1 MKNIPSLALWV
12 LVAIVTPVIIIGGL
26 LGALSSAGNGL
37 ERVPVALVN
46 NDELIRETDEEG
58 EETVIFASK
67 PLVTELV
74 TSEDFAVDWLVTNS
88 EQARALLA
96 SGDVYAI
103 VEIPEDF
110 SLAVT
115 TLDSEAPQQATFT
128 IITDSSRS
136 YLAGVLSDQIG
147 SALAAGV
154 SDEFG
159 SGIMEGLFAAIVD
172 ISDGFQDTADA
183 AEKLASGMEEV
194 SDGMSELASGYE
206 EFDDGLGE
214 FSAGTRSLSD
224 GLDALGA
231 GTSQLGELSKGISSY
246 TSGVSTLSGGLST
259 IKAGVG
265 FSGHPAEATLNTL
278 IDSLAAA
285 AAGGNTLSSQAST
298 ALTGVRDGVV
308 ALDKGADALAD
319 SSVDLEAGSGDIRE
333 GLSALA
339 EGTEELSDGSRQFAD
354 GLADGAAELG
364 DSAFSTAD
372 DDTATVLTSPVVF
385 TSQDR
390 SGDVSLQETFSS
402 VLAPVGLWLVALL
415 YFLVL
420 PSYSPR
426 VLGSSARTSTLLTR
440 ALRPVMAVV
449 LAWTVIVTV
458 LIHTLGSVPW
468 ASVVLTGPLVA
479 LSALAFAS
487 LHFAVWAWNP
497 RWLAPLSLGA
507 FVIQIVSLGNLVPLE
522 ILPTFYQA
530 ISGLT
535 PLGWSIEALIAAFAS
550 AEGSR
555 VWAPIAALA
564 VISII
569 SVVLSALS
577 LQSRRSGG
585 IRAEVMLPAG
595 YPTR

>member
-1 MKNIPSLALWV
+1 VKNISAVALWI

-46 NDELIRETDEEG
+46 NDELIRETDDNG
-58 EETVIFASK
+58 EETIIFASK

-103 VEIPEDF
+103 VEIPKDF

-115 TLDSEAPQQATFT
+115 TLDSEDPQQATFT

-136 YLAGVLSDQIG
+136 YLAGVLSDQVG
-147 SALAAGV
+147 AALAAGV

-159 SGIMEGLFAAIVD
+159 SGIMDGLFAAIVD
-172 ISDGFQDTADA
+172 ISDGFQETADA
-183 AEKLASGMEEV
+183 ADELASGVEGV

-206 EFDDGLGE
+206 DFDDGLGE
-214 FSAGTRSLSD
+214 FAAGTRGLSD
-224 GLDALGA
+224 GLDALSA
-231 GTSQLGELSKGISSY
+231 STSQLSQIS
-246 TSGVSTLSGGLST
+246 TGLSA
-259 IKAGVG
+259 IKD
-265 FSGHPAEATLNTL
+265 SGALTGNPAQPTLNTL
-278 IDSLAAA
+278 IDALAVAIP
-285 AAGGNTLSSQAST
+285 
-298 ALTGVRDGVV
+298 GVSNGIV

-319 SSVDLEAGSGDIRE
+319 SSVDLEAGSGDIRD

-339 EGTEELSDGSRQFAD
+339 EGTETLSDGSREFAD
-354 GLADGAAELG
+354 GLAEGATELG
-364 DSAFSTAD
+364 DNAFATAD
-372 DDTATVLTSPVVF
+372 DETSTVLTSPVTF

-402 VLAPVGLWLVALL
+402 VLAPVGMWLVALL

-420 PSYSPR
+420 PSYSSR
-426 VLGSSARTSTLLTR
+426 VLGSSAKTSTLLSR
-440 ALRPVMAVV
+440 AVRPILGVV
-449 LAWTVIVTV
+449 LAWTAIVT
-458 LIHTLGSVPW
+458 LMIHTLGSVSW
-468 ASVVLTGPLVA
+468 ASVVITAPLVA
-479 LSALAFAS
+479 LTALAFAT
-487 LHFAVWAWNP
+487 LHFAIWAWNP

-507 FVIQIVSLGNLVPLE
+507 FVIQIVSLGNLIPLE
-522 ILPTFYQA
+522 ILPSFYQA

-535 PLGWSIEALIAAFAS
+535 PLGWSIEALIAGFAG
-550 AEGSR
+550 AEGAR
-555 VWAPIAALA
+555 LWAPIAALA
-564 VISII
+564 VITAI
-569 SVVLSALS
+569 STVLSALS
-577 LQSRRSGG
+577 LQSRRTTG
-585 IRAEVMLPAG
+585 IRSEVMLPAS

>member
-1 MKNIPSLALWV
+1 VKNISSVALWI

-46 NDELIRETDEEG
+46 NDELIREADDNG
-58 EETVIFASK
+58 EETIIFASK

-74 TSEDFAVDWLVTNS
+74 TSEDFAVDWLITNS

-115 TLDSEAPQQATFT
+115 TLDSEDPQQATFT

-136 YLAGVLSDQIG
+136 YLAGVLSDQVG
-147 SALAAGV
+147 AALAAGV

-159 SGIMEGLFAAIVD
+159 SGIMDGLFAAIVD
-172 ISDGFQDTADA
+172 ISDGFQETADA
-183 AEKLASGMEEV
+183 AEELASGVEGV

-206 EFDDGLGE
+206 DFDDGLGE
-214 FSAGTRSLSD
+214 FAAGTRGLSD
-224 GLDALGA
+224 GLDALSA
-231 GTSQLGELSKGISSY
+231 STSQLSQIS
-246 TSGVSTLSGGLST
+246 TGLSA
-259 IKAGVG
+259 IKD
-265 FSGHPAEATLNTL
+265 SGALTGNPAQPTLNTL
-278 IDSLAAA
+278 ID
-285 AAGGNTLSSQAST
+285 
-298 ALTGVRDGVV
+298 ALGVAIPGVSNGIV

-319 SSVDLEAGSGDIRE
+319 SSVDLEAGSGDIRD

-339 EGTEELSDGSRQFAD
+339 EGTETLSDGSREFAD
-354 GLADGAAELG
+354 GLAEGATELG
-364 DSAFSTAD
+364 DNTFATAD
-372 DDTATVLTSPVVF
+372 DETSTVLTSPVAF

-402 VLAPVGLWLVALL
+402 VLAPVGMWLVALL

-420 PSYSPR
+420 PSYSSR
-426 VLGSSARTSTLLTR
+426 VLGSSAKTSTLLSR
-440 ALRPVMAVV
+440 AVRPILGVV
-449 LAWTVIVTV
+449 LAWTAIVT
-458 LIHTLGSVPW
+458 LMIHTLGSVSW
-468 ASVVLTGPLVA
+468 ASVVITAPLVA
-479 LSALAFAS
+479 LTALAFAT
-487 LHFAVWAWNP
+487 LHFAIWAWNP

-507 FVIQIVSLGNLVPLE
+507 FVIQIVSLGNLIPLE
-522 ILPTFYQA
+522 ILPSFYQA

-535 PLGWSIEALIAAFAS
+535 PLGWSIEALIAGFAG
-550 AEGSR
+550 AEGAR
-555 VWAPIAALA
+555 LWAPIAALA
-564 VISII
+564 VITAI
-569 SVVLSALS
+569 STVLSALS
-577 LQSRRSGG
+577 LQSRRTAG
-585 IRAEVMLPAG
+585 IRSEVMLPAS

>member
-1 MKNIPSLALWV
+1 MKNISSVALWI

-46 NDELIRETDEEG
+46 NDELIREADDNG
-58 EETVIFASK
+58 EETIIFASK

-74 TSEDFAVDWLVTNS
+74 TSEDFAVDWLITNS

-115 TLDSEAPQQATFT
+115 TLDSEDPQQATFT

-136 YLAGVLSDQIG
+136 YLAGVLSDQVG
-147 SALAAGV
+147 AALAAGV

-159 SGIMEGLFAAIVD
+159 SGIMDGLFAAIVD
-172 ISDGFQDTADA
+172 ISDGFQETADA
-183 AEKLASGMEEV
+183 AEELASGVEGV

-206 EFDDGLGE
+206 DFDDGLGE
-214 FSAGTRSLSD
+214 FAAGTRGLSD
-224 GLDALGA
+224 GLDALSA
-231 GTSQLGELSKGISSY
+231 STSQLSQIS
-246 TSGVSTLSGGLST
+246 TGLSA
-259 IKAGVG
+259 IKD
-265 FSGHPAEATLNTL
+265 SGALTGNPAQPTLNTL
-278 IDSLAAA
+278 IDALAVAIP
-285 AAGGNTLSSQAST
+285 
-298 ALTGVRDGVV
+298 GVSNGIV

-319 SSVDLEAGSGDIRE
+319 SSVDLEAGSGDIRD

-339 EGTEELSDGSRQFAD
+339 EGTETLSDGSREFAD
-354 GLADGAAELG
+354 GLAEGATELG
-364 DSAFSTAD
+364 DNTFATAD
-372 DDTATVLTSPVVF
+372 DETSNVLTSPVAF

-402 VLAPVGLWLVALL
+402 VLAPVGMWLVALL

-420 PSYSPR
+420 PSYSSR
-426 VLGSSARTSTLLTR
+426 VLGSSAKTSTLLSR
-440 ALRPVMAVV
+440 AVRPILGVV
-449 LAWTVIVTV
+449 LAWTAIVT
-458 LIHTLGSVPW
+458 LMIHTLGSVSW
-468 ASVVLTGPLVA
+468 ASVVITAPLVA
-479 LSALAFAS
+479 LTALAFAA
-487 LHFAVWAWNP
+487 LHFAIWAWNP

-507 FVIQIVSLGNLVPLE
+507 FVIQIVSLGNLIPLE
-522 ILPTFYQA
+522 ILPSFYQA

-535 PLGWSIEALIAAFAS
+535 PLGWSIEALIAGFAG

-555 VWAPIAALA
+555 LWAPIAALA
-564 VISII
+564 VITAI
-569 SVVLSALS
+569 STVLSALS
-577 LQSRRSGG
+577 LQSRRTAG
-585 IRAEVMLPAG
+585 IRSEVMLPAS

>member
-1 MKNIPSLALWV
+1 MKNIPSLALWT

-88 EQARALLA
+88 EQAQALLA

-214 FSAGTRSLSD
+214 FTAGTRGLSD
-224 GLDALGA
+224 GLDALSA
-231 GTSQLGELSKGISSY
+231 STSQLSQLS
-246 TSGVSTLSGGLST
+246 TGLSA
-259 IKAGVG
+259 IKD
-265 FSGHPAEATLNTL
+265 SGALTGNPAQPTLNTL
-278 IDSLAAA
+278 IDALAVAIPKVSN
-285 AAGGNTLSSQAST
+285 GI
-298 ALTGVRDGVV
+298 V

-319 SSVDLEAGSGDIRE
+319 SSVDLEAGSGDIRD

-364 DSAFSTAD
+364 NSTFSTAD

-390 SGDVSLQETFSS
+390 SGDVSLQETLSS

-449 LAWTVIVTV
+449 LAWTVIVTA

-507 FVIQIVSLGNLVPLE
+507 FVIQIVSLGNLLPLE

>member
-1 MKNIPSLALWV
+1 VKNISSVALWI

-46 NDELIRETDEEG
+46 NDELIREADDNG
-58 EETVIFASK
+58 EETIIFASK

-115 TLDSEAPQQATFT
+115 TLDSEDPQQATFT

-136 YLAGVLSDQIG
+136 YLAGVLSDQVG
-147 SALAAGV
+147 AALAAGV

-159 SGIMEGLFAAIVD
+159 SGIMDGLFAAIVD
-172 ISDGFQDTADA
+172 ISDGFQETADA
-183 AEKLASGMEEV
+183 ADELASGVEGV

-206 EFDDGLGE
+206 DFDDGLGE
-214 FSAGTRSLSD
+214 FAAGTRGLSD
-224 GLDALGA
+224 GLDALSA
-231 GTSQLGELSKGISSY
+231 STSQLSQIS
-246 TSGVSTLSGGLST
+246 TGLSA
-259 IKAGVG
+259 IKD
-265 FSGHPAEATLNTL
+265 SGALTGNPAQPTLNTL
-278 IDSLAAA
+278 IDALAVAIP
-285 AAGGNTLSSQAST
+285 
-298 ALTGVRDGVV
+298 GVSNGIV

-319 SSVDLEAGSGDIRE
+319 SSVDLEAGSGDIRD

-339 EGTEELSDGSRQFAD
+339 EGTETLSDGSREFAD
-354 GLADGAAELG
+354 GLAEGATELG
-364 DSAFSTAD
+364 DNAFATAD
-372 DDTATVLTSPVVF
+372 DETSTVLTSPVAF

-402 VLAPVGLWLVALL
+402 VLAPVGMWLVALL

-420 PSYSPR
+420 PSYSSR
-426 VLGSSARTSTLLTR
+426 VLGSSAKTSTLLSR
-440 ALRPVMAVV
+440 AVRPILGVV
-449 LAWTVIVTV
+449 LAWTAIVT
-458 LIHTLGSVPW
+458 LMIHTLGSVSW
-468 ASVVLTGPLVA
+468 ASVVITAPLVA
-479 LSALAFAS
+479 LTALAFAA
-487 LHFAVWAWNP
+487 LHFAIWAWNP

-507 FVIQIVSLGNLVPLE
+507 FVIQIVSLGNLIPLE
-522 ILPTFYQA
+522 ILPSFYQA

-535 PLGWSIEALIAAFAS
+535 PLGWSIEALIAGFAG
-550 AEGSR
+550 AEGAR
-555 VWAPIAALA
+555 LWAPIAALA
-564 VISII
+564 VITAI
-569 SVVLSALS
+569 STVLSALS
-577 LQSRRSGG
+577 LQSRRTAG
-585 IRAEVMLPAG
+585 IRSEVMLPAS

>member
-1 MKNIPSLALWV
+1 MKNVSSVALWI
-12 LVAIVTPVIIIGGL
+12 LVALVTPVIIIGGL

-46 NDELIRETDEEG
+46 NDELIRETDDSG
-58 EETVIFASK
+58 EESIIFASK

-88 EQARALLA
+88 EQARELLA

-115 TLDSEAPQQATFT
+115 TLDSDAPEQATFT
-128 IITDSSRS
+128 ILTDSSRS

-147 SALAAGV
+147 AALAAGV

-172 ISDGFQDTADA
+172 ISDGFQESADA
-183 AEKLASGMEEV
+183 AETLASGVE
-194 SDGMSELASGYE
+194 DLSEGTRDLASGYQ

-214 FSAGTRSLSD
+214 FTAGTRSLSD
-224 GLDALGA
+224 GLDALSA
-231 GTSQLGELSKGISSY
+231 GTSQLGQLSSGIASY
-246 TSGVSTLSGGLST
+246 TNGVSTISGGLSALKGGGAFT
-259 IKAGVG
+259 
-265 FSGHPAEATLNTL
+265 GHLLEGTLNTL
-278 IDSLAAA
+278 IDGLATA
-285 AAGGNTLSSQAST
+285 AAGGNTLSSQTST
-298 ALTGVRDGVV
+298 ALTGVRDGIV

-319 SSVDLEAGSGDIRE
+319 SSVDLEAGSGEIRD

-354 GLADGAAELG
+354 GLAEGAEELG
-364 DSAFSTAD
+364 GNAFATAD
-372 DDTATVLTSPVVF
+372 EDTASVLTSPVVF
-385 TSQDR
+385 SSQDR

-402 VLAPVGLWLVALL
+402 VLAPVGMWLVALL

-420 PSYSPR
+420 PAYSAR
-426 VLGSSARTSTLLTR
+426 VLGSSAKTSTLLTR
-440 ALRPVMAVV
+440 ALLPVLWVA
-449 LAWTVIVTV
+449 LAWTAIVT
-458 LIHTLGSVPW
+458 LMIHTLGSVAW
-468 ASVVLTGPLVA
+468 GHIVITAPLVA
-479 LSALAFAS
+479 LTALAFAA

-507 FVIQIVSLGNLVPLE
+507 FVIQIVSLGNLIPLE
-522 ILPTFYQA
+522 VLPSVYQA

-535 PLGWSIEALIAAFAS
+535 PLGWSIEALIAAFAG
-550 AEGSR
+550 ADGSR
-555 VWAPIAALA
+555 LWGPVAALV
-564 VISII
+564 VIIGI
-569 SVVLSALS
+569 SLVLAALS
-577 LQSRRSGG
+577 LDSRRSAG
-585 IRAEVMLPAG
+585 IRSEVMLPAL

>member
-1 MKNIPSLALWV
+1 M
-12 LVAIVTPVIIIGGL
+12 
-26 LGALSSAGNGL
+26 
-37 ERVPVALVN
+37 
-46 NDELIRETDEEG
+46 
-58 EETVIFASK
+58 
-67 PLVTELV
+67 
-74 TSEDFAVDWLVTNS
+74 
-88 EQARALLA
+88 
-96 SGDVYAI
+96 
-103 VEIPEDF
+103 
-110 SLAVT
+110 
-115 TLDSEAPQQATFT
+115 
-128 IITDSSRS
+128 
-136 YLAGVLSDQIG
+136 
-147 SALAAGV
+147 
-154 SDEFG
+154 
-159 SGIMEGLFAAIVD
+159 
-172 ISDGFQDTADA
+172 
-183 AEKLASGMEEV
+183 
-194 SDGMSELASGYE
+194 
-206 EFDDGLGE
+206 
-214 FSAGTRSLSD
+214 
-224 GLDALGA
+224 
-231 GTSQLGELSKGISSY
+231 
-246 TSGVSTLSGGLST
+246 
-259 IKAGVG
+259 
-265 FSGHPAEATLNTL
+265 
-278 IDSLAAA
+278 
-285 AAGGNTLSSQAST
+285 
-298 ALTGVRDGVV
+298 
-308 ALDKGADALAD
+308 
-319 SSVDLEAGSGDIRE
+319 
-333 GLSALA
+333 
-339 EGTEELSDGSRQFAD
+339 
-354 GLADGAAELG
+354 
-364 DSAFSTAD
+364 
-372 DDTATVLTSPVVF
+372 LTSPVVF

-449 LAWTVIVTV
+449 LAWTVIATV

-507 FVIQIVSLGNLVPLE
+507 FVIQIVSLGNLLPLE

-564 VISII
+564 IISII

>member
-1 MKNIPSLALWV
+1 VKNIPSLALWV

-115 TLDSEAPQQATFT
+115 TLDSGAPQQATFT

-159 SGIMEGLFAAIVD
+159 SSIMEGLFAAIVD
-172 ISDGFQDTADA
+172 VSNGFQETADA
-183 AEKLASGMEEV
+183 AGELASGVEGV

-206 EFDDGLGE
+206 DFDDGLGE
-214 FSAGTRSLSD
+214 FTAGTRGLSD
-224 GLDALGA
+224 GLDALSA
-231 GTSQLGELSKGISSY
+231 STSQLSQLS
-246 TSGVSTLSGGLST
+246 TGLSA
-259 IKAGVG
+259 IKD
-265 FSGHPAEATLNTL
+265 SGALTGNPAQPTLNTL
-278 IDSLAAA
+278 IDALAVAIPKVSN
-285 AAGGNTLSSQAST
+285 GI
-298 ALTGVRDGVV
+298 V
-308 ALDKGADALAD
+308 ALDKGADAIAD
-319 SSVDLEAGSGDIRE
+319 SSVDVEAGSGDIRE

-364 DSAFSTAD
+364 DNALATAD
-372 DDTATVLTSPVVF
+372 DETSGVLTSPVVF
-385 TSQDR
+385 TRQDR
-390 SGDVSLQETFSS
+390 SADVSLQETFSS
-402 VLAPVGLWLVALL
+402 VLAPVGLWLVVLL

-420 PSYSPR
+420 PSYSSR
-426 VLGSSARTSTLLTR
+426 VLSSSARTSTLLTR

-468 ASVVLTGPLVA
+468 ASGVLTGPLVA

>member
-115 TLDSEAPQQATFT
+115 TLDREAPQQATFT
-128 IITDSSRS
+128 IITDPSRS

-224 GLDALGA
+224 GLDALSA
-231 GTSQLGELSKGISSY
+231 STSQLSQLS
-246 TSGVSTLSGGLST
+246 TGLSA
-259 IKAGVG
+259 IKD
-265 FSGHPAEATLNTL
+265 SGALTGNPAQPTLNTL
-278 IDSLAAA
+278 IDALAVAIPK
-285 AAGGNTLSSQAST
+285 
-298 ALTGVRDGVV
+298 VRSGIV
-308 ALDKGADALAD
+308 ALDKGADAIAD

-372 DDTATVLTSPVVF
+372 DDTATVLTSPVAF

-468 ASVVLTGPLVA
+468 ASVVLTGPLMA

-564 VISII
+564 VISMI

>member
-1 MKNIPSLALWV
+1 VKNISSVALWI

-46 NDELIRETDEEG
+46 NDELIRETDDNG
-58 EETVIFASK
+58 EETIIFASK

-115 TLDSEAPQQATFT
+115 TLDSEDPQQATFT

-136 YLAGVLSDQIG
+136 YLAGVLSDQVG
-147 SALAAGV
+147 AALAAGV

-159 SGIMEGLFAAIVD
+159 SGIMDGLFAAIVD
-172 ISDGFQDTADA
+172 ISDGFQETADA
-183 AEKLASGMEEV
+183 AEELASGVEGV

-206 EFDDGLGE
+206 DFDDGLGE
-214 FSAGTRSLSD
+214 FAAGTRGLSD
-224 GLDALGA
+224 GLDALSA
-231 GTSQLGELSKGISSY
+231 STSQLSQIS
-246 TSGVSTLSGGLST
+246 TGLSA
-259 IKAGVG
+259 IKD
-265 FSGHPAEATLNTL
+265 SGALTGNLAQPTLNTL
-278 IDSLAAA
+278 IDALAVAIP
-285 AAGGNTLSSQAST
+285 
-298 ALTGVRDGVV
+298 GVSNGIV

-319 SSVDLEAGSGDIRE
+319 SSVDLEAGSGDIRD

-339 EGTEELSDGSRQFAD
+339 EGTETLSDGSREFAD
-354 GLADGAAELG
+354 GLAEGATELG
-364 DSAFSTAD
+364 DNTFATAD
-372 DDTATVLTSPVVF
+372 DETSTVLTSPVAF

-402 VLAPVGLWLVALL
+402 VLAPVGMWLVALL

-420 PSYSPR
+420 PSYSSR
-426 VLGSSARTSTLLTR
+426 VLGSSAKTSTLLSR
-440 ALRPVMAVV
+440 AVRPILGVV
-449 LAWTVIVTV
+449 LAWTAIVT
-458 LIHTLGSVPW
+458 LMIHTLGSVSW
-468 ASVVLTGPLVA
+468 ASVVITAPLVA
-479 LSALAFAS
+479 LTALAFAS
-487 LHFAVWAWNP
+487 LHFAIWAWNP

-507 FVIQIVSLGNLVPLE
+507 FVIQIVSLGNLIPLE
-522 ILPTFYQA
+522 ILPSFYQA

-535 PLGWSIEALIAAFAS
+535 PLGWSIEALIAGFAG

-555 VWAPIAALA
+555 LWAPIAALA
-564 VISII
+564 VITAI
-569 SVVLSALS
+569 STVLSALS
-577 LQSRRSGG
+577 LQSRRTAG
-585 IRAEVMLPAG
+585 IRSEVMLPAS

>member
-1 MKNIPSLALWV
+1 MKNVPSIALWV

-26 LGALSSAGNGL
+26 LGALSSAGDGL

-46 NDELIRETDEEG
+46 NDELIRETNEEG

-103 VEIPEDF
+103 VEIPEGF
-110 SLAVT
+110 SLAVS
-115 TLDSEAPQQATFT
+115 TLDSSAPQQATFT
-128 IITDSSRS
+128 IVTDSSRS
-136 YLAGVLSDQIG
+136 YLAGVLSDQVG
-147 SALAAGV
+147 AALAAGV

-159 SGIMEGLFAAIVD
+159 SSIMEGLFAAIVD
-172 ISDGFQDTADA
+172 VSNGFQETADA
-183 AEKLASGMEEV
+183 AGELASGVEGV

-206 EFDDGLGE
+206 DFDDGLGE
-214 FSAGTRSLSD
+214 FTAGTRGLSD
-224 GLDALGA
+224 GLDALSA
-231 GTSQLGELSKGISSY
+231 STSQLSQLS
-246 TSGVSTLSGGLST
+246 TGLSA
-259 IKAGVG
+259 IKD
-265 FSGHPAEATLNTL
+265 SGALTGNPAQPTLNTL
-278 IDSLAAA
+278 IDALAVAIPKVSN
-285 AAGGNTLSSQAST
+285 GI
-298 ALTGVRDGVV
+298 V
-308 ALDKGADALAD
+308 ALDKGADAIAD
-319 SSVDLEAGSGDIRE
+319 SSVDVEAGSGDIRE

-339 EGTEELSDGSRQFAD
+339 EGTETLSDGSREFAD

-364 DSAFSTAD
+364 DNALATAD
-372 DDTATVLTSPVVF
+372 DETSGVLTSPVVF
-385 TSQDR
+385 TRQDR
-390 SGDVSLQETFSS
+390 SADISLQETFSS
-402 VLAPVGLWLVALL
+402 VLAPVGLWLVVLL

-420 PSYSPR
+420 PSYSSR
-426 VLGSSARTSTLLTR
+426 VLSSSARTSTLLTR

-468 ASVVLTGPLVA
+468 ASGVLTGPLVA

-569 SVVLSALS
+569 CVVLAALS

>member
-1 MKNIPSLALWV
+1 MKNVPSIALWV

-26 LGALSSAGNGL
+26 LGALSSAGDGL

-46 NDELIRETDEEG
+46 NDELIRETNEEG

-103 VEIPEDF
+103 VEIPEGF
-110 SLAVT
+110 SLAVS
-115 TLDSEAPQQATFT
+115 TLDSSAPQQATFT
-128 IITDSSRS
+128 IVTDSSRS
-136 YLAGVLSDQIG
+136 YLAGVLSDQVG
-147 SALAAGV
+147 AALAAGV

-159 SGIMEGLFAAIVD
+159 SSIMEGLFAAIVD
-172 ISDGFQDTADA
+172 VSNGFQETADA
-183 AEKLASGMEEV
+183 AGELASGVEGV

-206 EFDDGLGE
+206 DFDDGLGE
-214 FSAGTRSLSD
+214 FTAGTRGLSD
-224 GLDALGA
+224 GLDALSA
-231 GTSQLGELSKGISSY
+231 STSQLSQLS
-246 TSGVSTLSGGLST
+246 TGLSA
-259 IKAGVG
+259 IKD
-265 FSGHPAEATLNTL
+265 SGALTGNPAQPTLNTL
-278 IDSLAAA
+278 IDALAVAIPKVSN
-285 AAGGNTLSSQAST
+285 GI
-298 ALTGVRDGVV
+298 V
-308 ALDKGADALAD
+308 ALDKGADAIAD
-319 SSVDLEAGSGDIRE
+319 SSVDVEAGSGDIRE

-339 EGTEELSDGSRQFAD
+339 EGTETLSDGSREFAD

-364 DSAFSTAD
+364 DNALATAD
-372 DDTATVLTSPVVF
+372 DETSGVLTSPVVF
-385 TSQDR
+385 TRQDR
-390 SGDVSLQETFSS
+390 SADISLQETFSS
-402 VLAPVGLWLVALL
+402 VLAPVGLWLVVLL

-420 PSYSPR
+420 PSYSSR
-426 VLGSSARTSTLLTR
+426 VLSSSARTSTLLTR

-468 ASVVLTGPLVA
+468 ASGVLTGPLVA

-564 VISII
+564 VISMI

>member
-1 MKNIPSLALWV
+1 VKNVPSIALWV

-26 LGALSSAGNGL
+26 LGALSSAGDGL

-46 NDELIRETDEEG
+46 NDELIRETNEEG

-103 VEIPEDF
+103 VEIPEGF
-110 SLAVT
+110 SLAVS
-115 TLDSEAPQQATFT
+115 TLDSSAPQQATFT
-128 IITDSSRS
+128 IVTDSSRS
-136 YLAGVLSDQIG
+136 YLAGVLSDQVG
-147 SALAAGV
+147 AALAAGV

-159 SGIMEGLFAAIVD
+159 SSIMEGLFAAIVD
-172 ISDGFQDTADA
+172 VSNGFQETADA
-183 AEKLASGMEEV
+183 AGELASGVEGV

-206 EFDDGLGE
+206 DFDDGLGE
-214 FSAGTRSLSD
+214 FTAGTRGLSD
-224 GLDALGA
+224 GLDALSA
-231 GTSQLGELSKGISSY
+231 STSQLRQLS
-246 TSGVSTLSGGLST
+246 TGLSA
-259 IKAGVG
+259 IKD
-265 FSGHPAEATLNTL
+265 SGALTGNPAQPTLNTL
-278 IDSLAAA
+278 IDALAVAIPKVSN
-285 AAGGNTLSSQAST
+285 GI
-298 ALTGVRDGVV
+298 V
-308 ALDKGADALAD
+308 ALDKGADAIAD
-319 SSVDLEAGSGDIRE
+319 SSVDVEAGSGDIRE

-339 EGTEELSDGSRQFAD
+339 EGTETLSDGSREFAD

-364 DSAFSTAD
+364 DNALATAD
-372 DDTATVLTSPVVF
+372 DETSGVLTSPVVF
-385 TSQDR
+385 TRQDR
-390 SGDVSLQETFSS
+390 SADISLQETFSS
-402 VLAPVGLWLVALL
+402 VLAPVGLWLVVLL

-420 PSYSPR
+420 PSYSSR
-426 VLGSSARTSTLLTR
+426 VLSSSARTSTLLTR

-468 ASVVLTGPLVA
+468 ASGVLTGPLVA

-569 SVVLSALS
+569 CVVLAALS

>member
-1 MKNIPSLALWV
+1 VKNISSVALWI

-46 NDELIRETDEEG
+46 NDELIRETDDNG
-58 EETVIFASK
+58 EETIIFASK

-115 TLDSEAPQQATFT
+115 TLDSEDPQQATFT

-136 YLAGVLSDQIG
+136 YLAGVLSDQVG
-147 SALAAGV
+147 AALAAGV

-159 SGIMEGLFAAIVD
+159 SGIMDGLFAAIVD
-172 ISDGFQDTADA
+172 ISDGFQETADA
-183 AEKLASGMEEV
+183 AEELASGVEGV

-206 EFDDGLGE
+206 DFDDGLGE
-214 FSAGTRSLSD
+214 FAAGTRGLSD
-224 GLDALGA
+224 GLDALSA
-231 GTSQLGELSKGISSY
+231 STSQLSQIS
-246 TSGVSTLSGGLST
+246 TGLSA
-259 IKAGVG
+259 IKD
-265 FSGHPAEATLNTL
+265 SGALTGNLAQPTLNTL
-278 IDSLAAA
+278 IDALAVAIP
-285 AAGGNTLSSQAST
+285 
-298 ALTGVRDGVV
+298 GVSNGIV

-319 SSVDLEAGSGDIRE
+319 SSVDLESGSGDIRD

-339 EGTEELSDGSRQFAD
+339 EGTETLSDGSREFAD
-354 GLADGAAELG
+354 GLAEGATELG
-364 DSAFSTAD
+364 DNTFATAD
-372 DDTATVLTSPVVF
+372 DETSTVLTSPVAF

-402 VLAPVGLWLVALL
+402 VLAPVGMWLVALL

-420 PSYSPR
+420 PSYSSR
-426 VLGSSARTSTLLTR
+426 VLGSSAKTSTLLSR
-440 ALRPVMAVV
+440 AVRPILGVV
-449 LAWTVIVTV
+449 LAWTAIVT
-458 LIHTLGSVPW
+458 LMIHTLGSVSW
-468 ASVVLTGPLVA
+468 ASVVITAPLVA
-479 LSALAFAS
+479 LTALAFAA
-487 LHFAVWAWNP
+487 LHFAIWAWNP

-507 FVIQIVSLGNLVPLE
+507 FVIQIVSLGNLIPLE
-522 ILPTFYQA
+522 ILPSFYQA

-535 PLGWSIEALIAAFAS
+535 PLGWSIEALIAGFAGT
-550 AEGSR
+550 EGSR
-555 VWAPIAALA
+555 LWAPIAALA
-564 VISII
+564 VITAI
-569 SVVLSALS
+569 STVLSALS
-577 LQSRRSGG
+577 LQSRRTAG
-585 IRAEVMLPAG
+585 IRSEVMLPAS

>member
-1 MKNIPSLALWV
+1 VKNVPSIALWV

-26 LGALSSAGNGL
+26 LGALSSAGDGL

-46 NDELIRETDEEG
+46 NDELIRETNEEG

-103 VEIPEDF
+103 VEIPEGF
-110 SLAVT
+110 SLAVS
-115 TLDSEAPQQATFT
+115 TLDSSAPQQATFT
-128 IITDSSRS
+128 IVTDSSRS
-136 YLAGVLSDQIG
+136 YLAGVLSDQVG
-147 SALAAGV
+147 AALAAGV

-159 SGIMEGLFAAIVD
+159 SSIMEGLFAAIVD
-172 ISDGFQDTADA
+172 VSNGFQETADA
-183 AEKLASGMEEV
+183 AGELASGVEGV

-206 EFDDGLGE
+206 DFDDGLGE
-214 FSAGTRSLSD
+214 FTAGTRGLSD
-224 GLDALGA
+224 GLDALSA
-231 GTSQLGELSKGISSY
+231 STSQLSQLS
-246 TSGVSTLSGGLST
+246 TGLSA
-259 IKAGVG
+259 IKD
-265 FSGHPAEATLNTL
+265 SGALTGNPAQPTLNTL
-278 IDSLAAA
+278 IDALAVAIPKVSN
-285 AAGGNTLSSQAST
+285 GI
-298 ALTGVRDGVV
+298 V
-308 ALDKGADALAD
+308 ALDKGADAIAD
-319 SSVDLEAGSGDIRE
+319 SSVDVEAGSGDIRE

-339 EGTEELSDGSRQFAD
+339 EGTETLSDGSREFAD

-364 DSAFSTAD
+364 DNALATAD
-372 DDTATVLTSPVVF
+372 DETSGVLTSPVVF
-385 TSQDR
+385 TRQDR
-390 SGDVSLQETFSS
+390 SADISLQETFSS
-402 VLAPVGLWLVALL
+402 VLAPVGLWLVVLL

-420 PSYSPR
+420 PSYSSR
-426 VLGSSARTSTLLTR
+426 VLSSSARTSTLLTR

-468 ASVVLTGPLVA
+468 ASGVLTGPLVA

-569 SVVLSALS
+569 CVVLAALS

>member
-1 MKNIPSLALWV
+1 VNNISSVALWI

-46 NDELIRETDEEG
+46 NDRLITETDNTG
-58 EETVIFASK
+58 EETIIFASK

-96 SGDVYAI
+96 SGDVYAV

-110 SLAVT
+110 SLAVS
-115 TLDSEAPQQATFT
+115 TLDSEDPQQATFT

-136 YLAGVLSDQIG
+136 YLAGVLSDQVG
-147 SALAAGV
+147 AALAAGV

-159 SGIMEGLFAAIVD
+159 SGIMGGLFTAIVD
-172 ISDGFQDTADA
+172 ISDGFQETADA
-183 AEKLASGMEEV
+183 AEELASGVEGV

-206 EFDDGLGE
+206 DFDDGLGE
-214 FSAGTRSLSD
+214 FAAGTRGLSD
-224 GLDALGA
+224 GLDALSS
-231 GTSQLGELSKGISSY
+231 GTSQLGELSTGISSY
-246 TSGVSTLSGGLST
+246 TSGVSALSALLTEIREDGDLSTSPAAEGFIDELARAASGGSALS
-259 IKAGVG
+259 A
-265 FSGHPAEATLNTL
+265 
-278 IDSLAAA
+278 
-285 AAGGNTLSSQAST
+285 QAST
-298 ALTGVRDGVV
+298 ALGGVRDGIV
-308 ALDKGADALAD
+308 ALDRGADALAE
-319 SSVDLEAGSGDIRE
+319 SSVDLESGSKDIRD
-333 GLSALA
+333 GLNALA
-339 EGTEELSDGSRQFAD
+339 DGTEELSDGSQEFAD

-364 DSAFSTAD
+364 DNTFATAD
-372 DDTATVLTSPVVF
+372 DETASVLTSPVTF
-385 TSQDR
+385 TNQDR

-420 PSYSPR
+420 PSYSSR
-426 VLGSSARTSTLLTR
+426 VLGSSAKTSTLLSR
-440 ALRPVMAVV
+440 ALRPILGVV
-449 LAWTVIVTV
+449 LAWTAIVT
-458 LIHTLGSVPW
+458 LIIHALGSVAW
-468 ASVVLTGPLVA
+468 GSVWITAPLVA
-479 LSALAFAS
+479 LTALTFAT

-507 FVIQIVSLGNLVPLE
+507 FVIQIVSLGNVIPLE
-522 ILPTFYQA
+522 ILPSFYQA

-535 PLGWSIEALIAAFAS
+535 PLGWSIEALIAGFAG

-555 VWAPIAALA
+555 LWAPIAALA
-564 VISII
+564 VIAAI
-569 SVVLSALS
+569 STVLSALS
-577 LQSRRSGG
+577 LESRRSAG
-585 IRAEVMLPAG
+585 IRSEVMLPAS

>member
-1 MKNIPSLALWV
+1 MKNISSVALWI

-46 NDELIRETDEEG
+46 NDELIREADDNG
-58 EETVIFASK
+58 EETIIFASK

-74 TSEDFAVDWLVTNS
+74 TSEDFAVDWLITNS

-115 TLDSEAPQQATFT
+115 TLDSEDPQQATFT

-136 YLAGVLSDQIG
+136 YLAGVLSDQVG
-147 SALAAGV
+147 AALAAGV

-159 SGIMEGLFAAIVD
+159 SGIMDGLFAAIVD
-172 ISDGFQDTADA
+172 ISDGFQETADA
-183 AEKLASGMEEV
+183 AEELASGVEGV

-206 EFDDGLGE
+206 DFDDGLGE
-214 FSAGTRSLSD
+214 FAAGTRGLSD
-224 GLDALGA
+224 GLDALSA
-231 GTSQLGELSKGISSY
+231 STSQLSQISTGLSAIKD
-246 TSGVSTLSGGLST
+246 SGALSGN
-259 IKAGVG
+259 
-265 FSGHPAEATLNTL
+265 PAQPTLNTL
-278 IDSLAAA
+278 IDALAVAIP
-285 AAGGNTLSSQAST
+285 
-298 ALTGVRDGVV
+298 GVSNGIV

-319 SSVDLEAGSGDIRE
+319 SSVDLESGSGDIRD

-339 EGTEELSDGSRQFAD
+339 EGTETLSDGSREFAD
-354 GLADGAAELG
+354 GLAEGATELG
-364 DSAFSTAD
+364 DNTFATAD
-372 DDTATVLTSPVVF
+372 DETSNVLTSPVAF

-402 VLAPVGLWLVALL
+402 VLAPVGMWLVALL

-420 PSYSPR
+420 PSYSSR
-426 VLGSSARTSTLLTR
+426 VLGSSAKTSTLLSR
-440 ALRPVMAVV
+440 AVRPILGVV
-449 LAWTVIVTV
+449 LAWTAIVT
-458 LIHTLGSVPW
+458 LMIHTLGSVSW
-468 ASVVLTGPLVA
+468 ASVVITAPLVA
-479 LSALAFAS
+479 LTALAFAA
-487 LHFAVWAWNP
+487 LHFAIWAWNP

-507 FVIQIVSLGNLVPLE
+507 FVIQIVSLGNLIPLE
-522 ILPTFYQA
+522 ILPSFYQA

-535 PLGWSIEALIAAFAS
+535 PLGWSIEALIAGFAG
-550 AEGSR
+550 AEGAR
-555 VWAPIAALA
+555 LWAPIAALA
-564 VISII
+564 VITAI
-569 SVVLSALS
+569 STVLSALS
-577 LQSRRSGG
+577 LQSRRTAG
-585 IRAEVMLPAG
+585 IRSEVMLPAS

>member
-1 MKNIPSLALWV
+1 MKNVPSIALWV

-26 LGALSSAGNGL
+26 LGALSSAGDGL

-46 NDELIRETDEEG
+46 NDELIRETNEEG

-103 VEIPEDF
+103 VEIPEGF
-110 SLAVT
+110 SLAVS
-115 TLDSEAPQQATFT
+115 TLDSSAPQQATFT

-136 YLAGVLSDQIG
+136 YLAGVLSDQVG
-147 SALAAGV
+147 AALAAGV

-172 ISDGFQDTADA
+172 VSNGFQETADA
-183 AEKLASGMEEV
+183 AEELASGVEGV

-206 EFDDGLGE
+206 DFDDGLGE
-214 FSAGTRSLSD
+214 FTAGTRGLSD
-224 GLDALGA
+224 GLDALSA
-231 GTSQLGELSKGISSY
+231 STSQLSQLS
-246 TSGVSTLSGGLST
+246 TGLSA
-259 IKAGVG
+259 IKD
-265 FSGHPAEATLNTL
+265 SGALTGNPAQPTLNTL
-278 IDSLAAA
+278 IDALAVAIPNVSN
-285 AAGGNTLSSQAST
+285 GI
-298 ALTGVRDGVV
+298 V
-308 ALDKGADALAD
+308 ALDKGADAIAD

-339 EGTEELSDGSRQFAD
+339 EGTETLSDGSREFAD

-364 DSAFSTAD
+364 DNALVTAD
-372 DDTATVLTSPVVF
+372 DETSGVLTSPVVF
-385 TSQDR
+385 TRQDR
-390 SGDVSLQETFSS
+390 SADVSLQETFSS
-402 VLAPVGLWLVALL
+402 VLAPVGLWLVVLL

-468 ASVVLTGPLVA
+468 ASGVLTGPLVA

-497 RWLAPLSLGA
+497 RWLAPLSLGT

-550 AEGSR
+550 AEGPR

>member
-1 MKNIPSLALWV
+1 VKNISSVALWI

-46 NDELIRETDEEG
+46 NDELIREADDNG
-58 EETVIFASK
+58 EETIIFASK

-115 TLDSEAPQQATFT
+115 TLDSEDPQQATFT

-136 YLAGVLSDQIG
+136 YLAGVLSDQVG
-147 SALAAGV
+147 AALAAGV

-159 SGIMEGLFAAIVD
+159 SGIMDGLFAAIVD
-172 ISDGFQDTADA
+172 ISDGFQETADA
-183 AEKLASGMEEV
+183 ADELASGVEGV

-206 EFDDGLGE
+206 DFDDGLGE
-214 FSAGTRSLSD
+214 FAAGTRGLSD
-224 GLDALGA
+224 GLDALSA
-231 GTSQLGELSKGISSY
+231 STSQLSQIS
-246 TSGVSTLSGGLST
+246 TGLSA
-259 IKAGVG
+259 IKD
-265 FSGHPAEATLNTL
+265 SGALTGNPAQPTLNTL
-278 IDSLAAA
+278 IDALAVAIP
-285 AAGGNTLSSQAST
+285 
-298 ALTGVRDGVV
+298 GVSNGIV

-319 SSVDLEAGSGDIRE
+319 SSVDLEAGSGDIRD

-339 EGTEELSDGSRQFAD
+339 EGTETLSDGSREFAD
-354 GLADGAAELG
+354 GLAEGATELG
-364 DSAFSTAD
+364 DNAFATAD
-372 DDTATVLTSPVVF
+372 DETSTVLTSPVAF

-402 VLAPVGLWLVALL
+402 VLAPVGMWLVALL

-420 PSYSPR
+420 PSYSSR
-426 VLGSSARTSTLLTR
+426 VLGSSAKTSTLLSR
-440 ALRPVMAVV
+440 AVRPILGVV
-449 LAWTVIVTV
+449 LAWTAIVT
-458 LIHTLGSVPW
+458 LMIHTLGSVSW
-468 ASVVLTGPLVA
+468 ASVVITAPLVA
-479 LSALAFAS
+479 LTALAFAA
-487 LHFAVWAWNP
+487 LLFAIWAWNP

-507 FVIQIVSLGNLVPLE
+507 FVIQIVSLGNLIPLE
-522 ILPTFYQA
+522 ILPSFYQA

-535 PLGWSIEALIAAFAS
+535 PLGWSIEALIAGFAG
-550 AEGSR
+550 AEGAR
-555 VWAPIAALA
+555 LWAPIAALA
-564 VISII
+564 VITAI
-569 SVVLSALS
+569 STVLSALS
-577 LQSRRSGG
+577 LQSRRTAG
-585 IRAEVMLPAG
+585 IRSEVMLPAS

>member
-1 MKNIPSLALWV
+1 VKNISAVALWI

-46 NDELIRETDEEG
+46 NDELIRETDDNG
-58 EETVIFASK
+58 EETIIFASK

-103 VEIPEDF
+103 VEIPKDF

-115 TLDSEAPQQATFT
+115 TLDSEDPQQATFT

-136 YLAGVLSDQIG
+136 YLAGVLSDQVG
-147 SALAAGV
+147 AALAAGV

-159 SGIMEGLFAAIVD
+159 SGIMDGLFAAIVD
-172 ISDGFQDTADA
+172 ISDGFQETADA
-183 AEKLASGMEEV
+183 ADELASGVEGV

-206 EFDDGLGE
+206 DFDDGLGE
-214 FSAGTRSLSD
+214 FAAGTRGLSD
-224 GLDALGA
+224 GLDALSA
-231 GTSQLGELSKGISSY
+231 STSQLSQIS
-246 TSGVSTLSGGLST
+246 TGLSA
-259 IKAGVG
+259 IKD
-265 FSGHPAEATLNTL
+265 SGALTGNPAQPTLNTL
-278 IDSLAAA
+278 IDALAVAIP
-285 AAGGNTLSSQAST
+285 
-298 ALTGVRDGVV
+298 GVSNGIV

-319 SSVDLEAGSGDIRE
+319 SSVDLEAGSGDIRD

-339 EGTEELSDGSRQFAD
+339 EGTETLSDGSREFAD
-354 GLADGAAELG
+354 GLAEGATELG
-364 DSAFSTAD
+364 DNAFATAD
-372 DDTATVLTSPVVF
+372 DETSTVLTSPVTF

-402 VLAPVGLWLVALL
+402 VLAPVGMWLVALL

-420 PSYSPR
+420 PSYSSR
-426 VLGSSARTSTLLTR
+426 VLGSSAKTSTLLSR
-440 ALRPVMAVV
+440 AVRPILGVV
-449 LAWTVIVTV
+449 LAWTAIVT
-458 LIHTLGSVPW
+458 LMIHTLGSVSW
-468 ASVVLTGPLVA
+468 ASVVITAPLVA
-479 LSALAFAS
+479 LTALAFAT
-487 LHFAVWAWNP
+487 LHFAIWAWNP

-507 FVIQIVSLGNLVPLE
+507 FVIQIVSLGNLIPLE
-522 ILPTFYQA
+522 ILPSFYQA

-535 PLGWSIEALIAAFAS
+535 PLGWSIEALIAGFAG
-550 AEGSR
+550 AEGAR
-555 VWAPIAALA
+555 LWAPIAALA
-564 VISII
+564 VITAI
-569 SVVLSALS
+569 STVLSALS
-577 LQSRRSGG
+577 LQSRRTAG
-585 IRAEVMLPAG
+585 IRSEVMLPAS

>member
-1 MKNIPSLALWV
+1 VKNIPSLALWV

-46 NDELIRETDEEG
+46 NDELIRETDDEG

-115 TLDSEAPQQATFT
+115 TLDSGAPQQATFT

-224 GLDALGA
+224 GLDALSA
-231 GTSQLGELSKGISSY
+231 STSQLSQLS
-246 TSGVSTLSGGLST
+246 TGLSA
-259 IKAGVG
+259 IKD
-265 FSGHPAEATLNTL
+265 SGALTGNPAQPTLNTL
-278 IDSLAAA
+278 IDALAVAIPK
-285 AAGGNTLSSQAST
+285 
-298 ALTGVRDGVV
+298 VRSGIV
-308 ALDKGADALAD
+308 ALDKGADAIAD

-372 DDTATVLTSPVVF
+372 DDTATVLTSPVAF

-468 ASVVLTGPLVA
+468 ASVVLTGPLMA

-564 VISII
+564 VISMI

>member
-1 MKNIPSLALWV
+1 MKNLSSAALWI

-26 LGALSSAGNGL
+26 LGALSSAENGL

-46 NDELIRETDEEG
+46 NDELIRETDDDG
-58 EETVIFASK
+58 EETIIFASK

-88 EQARALLA
+88 EQARELLA

-115 TLDSEAPQQATFT
+115 TLDSEDPQQATFT

-147 SALAAGV
+147 AALAAGV

-172 ISDGFQDTADA
+172 ISDGFQETADA
-183 AEKLASGMEEV
+183 AEKLATGTEEV
-194 SDGMSELASGYE
+194 SDGVGELASGYE

-214 FSAGTRSLSD
+214 FAAGTRSLSD
-224 GLDALGA
+224 GLDALSA
-231 GTSQLGELSKGISSY
+231 GTSQLGELSTGISNY
-246 TSGVSTLSGGLST
+246 TSGVSTLSTLLSG
-259 IKAGVG
+259 IRA
-265 FSGHPAEATLNTL
+265 SGDLSASATAEAL
-278 IDSLAAA
+278 IDQLALAAS
-285 AAGGNTLSSQAST
+285 GGRTLSSQAST

-333 GLSALA
+333 GLTALA
-339 EGTEELSDGSRQFAD
+339 EGTEELSDGSREFAD
-354 GLADGAAELG
+354 GLADGAAELS
-364 DSAFSTAD
+364 DNAFATAD
-372 DDTATVLTSPVVF
+372 GETATVLTSPVTF

-390 SGDVSLQETFSS
+390 SGDVSLQETFSG
-402 VLAPVGLWLVALL
+402 VLAPVGMWLVALL

-420 PSYSPR
+420 PSYSSR
-426 VLGSSARTSTLLTR
+426 VLGSSAKTSTLLGR
-440 ALRPVMAVV
+440 AVRPILGVV
-449 LAWTVIVTV
+449 LAWTAIVT
-458 LIHTLGSVPW
+458 LMIHTLGNVSW
-468 ASVVLTGPLVA
+468 ASVVITAPLVA
-479 LSALAFAS
+479 LTALAFAA
-487 LHFAVWAWNP
+487 LHFAIWAWNP

-507 FVIQIVSLGNLVPLE
+507 FVIQIVSLGNLIPLE
-522 ILPTFYQA
+522 ILPSFYQT

-535 PLGWSIEALIAAFAS
+535 PLGWSIEALIAGFAG

-555 VWAPIAALA
+555 LWAPVAALT
-564 VISII
+564 VITAI
-569 SVVLSALS
+569 SLVLSALS
-577 LQSRRSGG
+577 LESRRSAG
-585 IRAEVMLPAG
+585 IRSEVMLPAS

>member
-1 MKNIPSLALWV
+1 MKKISSAALWI
-12 LVAIVTPVIIIGGL
+12 LVALVTPVVIIGGL

-46 NDELIRETDEEG
+46 NDELITETNEDG
-58 EETVIFASK
+58 EESIIFASK

-88 EQARALLA
+88 EQARELLA
-96 SGDVYAI
+96 SGEVYAI

-115 TLDSEAPQQATFT
+115 TLDSDDPQQATFT

-136 YLAGVLSDQIG
+136 YLAGVLSDQVG
-147 SALAAGV
+147 AALAAGI

-172 ISDGFQDTADA
+172 ISDGFQETADA
-183 AEKLASGMEEV
+183 AETLASGMEEL
-194 SDGMSELASGYE
+194 SDGVGELASGYE

-214 FSAGTRSLSD
+214 FAAGTRSLSD
-224 GLDALGA
+224 GLDALSA
-231 GTSQLGELSKGISSY
+231 GTSQLGELSTGISSY

-259 IKAGVG
+259 IKS
-265 FSGHPAEATLNTL
+265 SGALTGNPAEATLNTL

-285 AAGGNTLSSQAST
+285 AAGGTTLSSQAST
-298 ALTGVRDGVV
+298 ALTGVRDGIV

-354 GLADGAAELG
+354 GLAEGAAELS
-364 DSAFSTAD
+364 DNAFATAD
-372 DDTATVLTSPVVF
+372 DGTATVLTSPVAF

-402 VLAPVGLWLVALL
+402 VLAPVGMWLVALL

-420 PSYSPR
+420 PSFSSR
-426 VLGSSARTSTLLTR
+426 VLGSSARTSTLLYR
-440 ALRPVMAVV
+440 ALRPVVGAVV
-449 LAWTVIVTV
+449 AWTAIVT
-458 LIHTLGSVPW
+458 LMIHTLGSVAW
-468 ASVVLTGPLVA
+468 SSVVVTAPLVA
-479 LSALAFAS
+479 LTAVTFAA
-487 LHFAVWAWNP
+487 LHFAIWAWNS

-507 FVIQIVSLGNLVPLE
+507 FVIQIVSLGNLIPLE
-522 ILPTFYQA
+522 ILPSVYQA

-535 PLGWSIEALIAAFAS
+535 PMGWSIEALIAAFAG

-555 VWAPIAALA
+555 LWAPIGALVVLTA
-564 VISII
+564 VSI
-569 SVVLSALS
+569 VLSALS
-577 LQSRRSGG
+577 LESRRSAG
-585 IRAEVMLPAG
+585 IRSEVMLSAS

>member
-88 EQARALLA
+88 EQARVLLA
-96 SGDVYAI
+96 SGEVYAI

-115 TLDSEAPQQATFT
+115 TLDSKAPQQATFT
-128 IITDSSRS
+128 IITDPSRS

-224 GLDALGA
+224 GLDALSA
-231 GTSQLGELSKGISSY
+231 STSQLSQLS
-246 TSGVSTLSGGLST
+246 TGLSA
-259 IKAGVG
+259 IKD
-265 FSGHPAEATLNTL
+265 SGALTGNPAQPTLNTL
-278 IDSLAAA
+278 IDALAVAIPKVSN
-285 AAGGNTLSSQAST
+285 GI
-298 ALTGVRDGVV
+298 V
-308 ALDKGADALAD
+308 ALDKGADAIAD
-319 SSVDLEAGSGDIRE
+319 SSVDVEAGSGDIRE

-339 EGTEELSDGSRQFAD
+339 EGTETLSDGSREFAD

-364 DSAFSTAD
+364 DNALATAD
-372 DDTATVLTSPVVF
+372 DETSGVLTSPVVF

-468 ASVVLTGPLVA
+468 ASVVLTGPLMA